1 MKKNYLHVV
10 LWLVLLVVIALLAM
24 NRMPQLS
31 LFGNKLKEVDILADL
46 KGVGSVADTED
57 AMLADMI
64 DRRADSIIAAKMA
77 ARDTTRLEA
86 VKGAGGRGDAVEGS
100 RVTAT
105 PTDTV
110 HLAGGT
116 GNALIEDFSMGE
128 AGGMAP
134 YYAALNRMSGGGGVV
149 RIAVLGDSYI
159 EGDILT
165 ADLRMMLQ
173 QQYGGCGVGYVPVT
187 SETFG
192 FRRSVKHSFSGW
204 RSYKVTGP
212 DFDRSRE
219 TISGEYAIPDSAA
232 TVELR
237 GQRKYYSRLDSCDES
252 SIYFRADAPC
262 TVTASVNGG
271 QFRQQ
276 FDVSPGK
283 SIQKLTIDAQGDRM
297 GRVRWS
303 VNRTGGGYTF
313 YGVTMDCRRGV
324 ILDCYSMRST
334 SGPNLLGVPEGNMR
348 EYDSLRHYDLIVL
361 MYGLNAITPEIINYE
376 GYKERMCDVIE
387 RIKRDCPGSGI
398 LVVSVGDR
406 CERRDGAMRT
416 MRGVLAM
423 VKYQRLI
430 AAESGVAFW
439 SMFDAMGG
447 EGSIVRMVEGKP
459 REANGD
465 YTHINFLGGR
475 RLAGYFYD
483 ALLKGKEDYDN
494 NNAQ

>member
-10 LWLVLLVVIALLAM
+10 LWLVLLVIIALLAM
-24 NRMPQLS
+24 NRLPQLS
-31 LFGNKLKEVDILADL
+31 ISGVPLKQVDILADL
-46 KGVGSVADTED
+46 KPAMAGNADPED
-57 AMLADMI
+57 AALAEII
-64 DRRADSIIAAKMA
+64 DRRADSIIAAKKA
-77 ARDTTRLEA
+77 AVKVDGDTVARKSKQLEKKKRNAVTQADTTIA
-86 VKGAGGRGDAVEGS
+86 S
-100 RVTAT
+100 
-105 PTDTV
+105 
-110 HLAGGT
+110 GT
-116 GNALIEDFSMGE
+116 GSALIEDLSLGD
-128 AGGMAP
+128 GCGMEP
-134 YYAALNRMSGGGGVV
+134 YYEALDRMAAEGGVV

-173 QQYGGCGVGYVPVT
+173 KQYGGCGVGYVPVT
-187 SETFG
+187 SETYG
-192 FRRSVKHSFSGW
+192 FRRSVRHTFSGW
-204 RSYKVTGP
+204 SSYKVTGN

-219 TISGEYAIPDSAA
+219 TISGEYAVPDSVAM
-232 TVELR
+232 VELR

-252 SIYFRADAPC
+252 SIYFRASAPC
-262 TVTASVNGG
+262 TVTAAVDGG
-271 QFRQQ
+271 KFRQQ
-276 FDVSPGK
+276 FDVLPQQGM
-283 SIQKLTIDAQGDRM
+283 QMLTIDAADGKM

-303 VNRTGGGYTF
+303 IDRTGDAYTF
-313 YGVTMDCRRGV
+313 YGATMDCRSGI

-334 SGPNLLGVPEGNMR
+334 TGTNLLGVPETNMV
-348 EYDSLRHYDLIVL
+348 EYDRLRHYDLIVL
-361 MYGLNAITPEIINYE
+361 MYGLNAITSDITNYA
-376 GYKERMCDVIE
+376 GYKERMCEVIE

-406 CERRDGAMRT
+406 CERLDGEMRT

-439 SMFDAMGG
+439 SLFDAMGG
-447 EGSIVRMVEGKP
+447 EGSIVKMVEGVP

-494 NNAQ
+494 D